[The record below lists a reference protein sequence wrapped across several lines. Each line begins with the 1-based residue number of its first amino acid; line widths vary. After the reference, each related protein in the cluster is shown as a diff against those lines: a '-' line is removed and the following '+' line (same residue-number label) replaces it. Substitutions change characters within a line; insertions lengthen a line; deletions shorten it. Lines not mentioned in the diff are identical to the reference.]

1 MDEMKL
7 FPFLGRSKNL
17 IELFFIIGIDE
28 NILSEFEH
36 ENEMNLEITL
46 ISEIISDLAF
56 ENADIKDI
64 ISQVYPDKH
73 NIYKETKNGKPN
85 STSVT
90 FSYFFDS
97 TFYSCY
103 ALKFYEKYK
112 IREDNY
118 FMPKAFVIISEY
130 PYFKTFDIICS
141 QLYKMNFC
149 KQNLTKESYNNIE
162 ETKNNINNI
171 PIEIFIYC
179 LVNYIPSPLNKN
191 LVLNIFP
198 NIKISIPKLTG
209 YPFIGFDI
217 CNLLFNKDKPVKI
230 KNFIKVYIL
239 MFLEFDLLF
248 FSPDHEKLNLIM
260 CLLNNLIYPLTDS
273 EYSKHIKSISKKE
286 LSNGFNVPY
295 STFRGVISNLDPEL
309 NLSSFRDLNFIVE
322 VENRMETINLENEKR
337 DTEEKNKLIIYIDKI
352 FNYKNVHSSFLANYL
367 TILRKELK
375 NIRVEYKK
383 YKSNNNSFLNI
394 NEEIIKF
401 NKKVQE
407 AFYNFNLNILKIFY
421 HDFKLDTSNFVIKK
435 NVEKQNDDFSEEESI
450 FMKEFRNTTRY
461 SKYYESFVGHFE
473 SIDELR
479 FSYLF
484 SDDLIINLKM
494 NTNKFDNFNNYFDIM
509 DKLYDNQNE
518 NENYKNYVIYYEY
531 LFKDFEGFYQ
541 EKIKK
546 IKKTKSKNQLFI
558 LDKKIINDFLFYK
571 NNKEFFKSLKI
582 KEKNEVDFKRIKKWY
597 IPKIIE
603 FHHIPEEINNKKIN
617 NEEIVN
623 NNDEYWINCSFIFIF
638 AIILPLFSHSNIN
651 IYLKDLLINTFKK
664 IKYFQRFY
672 IEILLKSI
680 YYYYLYNE
688 ERGMFP
694 DLTLENIKSYYN
706 VILNELIIKYS
717 ILPNEEI
724 LFYLKKIL
732 HDDNKKKDIENGNE
746 KKPRPEKNNFIFQY
760 DKEIE
765 EAKFMKQDSI
775 IKKNDSL
782 IFTYNEKEIKY
793 KIIRKGK
800 EIHSRI
806 YLIYKELSTN
816 NFELEKLDF
825 KKTSKVIIN
834 VFDSPNSGELSLF
847 LNKSMNV
854 LKIFKKFV
862 INKNNKK

>member
-1 MDEMKL
+1 
-7 FPFLGRSKNL
+7 
-17 IELFFIIGIDE
+17 
-28 NILSEFEH
+28 
-36 ENEMNLEITL
+36 
-46 ISEIISDLAF
+46 
-56 ENADIKDI
+56 
-64 ISQVYPDKH
+64 
-73 NIYKETKNGKPN
+73 
-85 STSVT
+85 
-90 FSYFFDS
+90 
-97 TFYSCY
+97 
-103 ALKFYEKYK
+103 
-112 IREDNY
+112 
-118 FMPKAFVIISEY
+118 
-130 PYFKTFDIICS
+130 
-141 QLYKMNFC
+141 
-149 KQNLTKESYNNIE
+149 
-162 ETKNNINNI
+162 
-171 PIEIFIYC
+171 
-179 LVNYIPSPLNKN
+179 
-191 LVLNIFP
+191 
-198 NIKISIPKLTG
+198 
-209 YPFIGFDI
+209 
-217 CNLLFNKDKPVKI
+217 
-230 KNFIKVYIL
+230 
-239 MFLEFDLLF
+239 
-248 FSPDHEKLNLIM
+248 
-260 CLLNNLIYPLTDS
+260 
-273 EYSKHIKSISKKE
+273 
-286 LSNGFNVPY
+286 
-295 STFRGVISNLDPEL
+295 
-309 NLSSFRDLNFIVE
+309 
-322 VENRMETINLENEKR
+322 
-337 DTEEKNKLIIYIDKI
+337 
-352 FNYKNVHSSFLANYL
+352 
-367 TILRKELK
+367 
-375 NIRVEYKK
+375 
-383 YKSNNNSFLNI
+383 
-394 NEEIIKF
+394 
-401 NKKVQE
+401 
-407 AFYNFNLNILKIFY
+407 
-421 HDFKLDTSNFVIKK
+421 
-435 NVEKQNDDFSEEESI
+435 
-450 FMKEFRNTTRY
+450 
-461 SKYYESFVGHFE
+461 
-473 SIDELR
+473 
-479 FSYLF
+479 
-484 SDDLIINLKM
+484 
-494 NTNKFDNFNNYFDIM
+494 
-509 DKLYDNQNE
+509 
-518 NENYKNYVIYYEY
+518 
-531 LFKDFEGFYQ
+531 LFKDFEEIYQ